1 MPYIGKSPSFGVRNR
16 FVYVASSGATSVSGA
31 DANGA
36 TLTFTDGAFVDV
48 YLNGVLLKPTTDY
61 NTTTANTIAG
71 LSALNTSDEVTVI
84 VYDVFAVG
92 DTVSA
97 VNGGTFNGGVTFGGV
112 VDITDTTDSSD
123 ATGDTGA
130 LRTEGGASIA
140 KKLYVGTDLD
150 VDGTTN
156 LDVVDIDGAVD
167 MASTLAVSGDTTF
180 GVFRFQTAVQ
190 ATQFYTTNSHA
201 TQKSASI
208 PQSVTTQG
216 GEILA
221 CVDSGAPLFINRG
234 RNDGTI
240 ADFRRSGTSQG
251 SISISGTT
259 TSFNAFTGSHWSRL
273 TDNSKPTILR
283 GTVME
288 TIDEMCDWY
297 ALEFTI
303 PAHDDEVAQ
312 DMHIS
317 YEKPS
322 NVNAGDTVK
331 YTHEGVEYD
340 ATVALEDDI
349 KHVKSKISD
358 TADCTNVYGVFMDWD
373 NDDDTVNDMY
383 VNAVG
388 TAVVR
393 IHKDQTVAKG
403 DLLSS
408 NGDGTAKK
416 QDDDIIRSKTIGKVL
431 TNIKQE
437 TYSDDSYIV
446 PCALYCG

>member
-167 MASTLAVSGDTTF
+167 MASTLAVS
-180 GVFRFQTAVQ
+180 AVQ

-416 QDDDIIRSKTIGKVL
+416 QGDDIIRSKTIGKVL
-431 TNIKQE
+431 ANIKQE
-437 TYSDDSYIV
+437 TYRDGSYTV